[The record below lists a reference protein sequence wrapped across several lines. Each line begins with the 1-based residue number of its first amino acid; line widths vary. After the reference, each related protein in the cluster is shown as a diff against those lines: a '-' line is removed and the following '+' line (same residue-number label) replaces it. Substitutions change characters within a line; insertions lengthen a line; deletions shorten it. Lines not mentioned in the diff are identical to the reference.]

1 MSNLLLDLEWLQ
13 KGGKMA
19 QRSTDG
25 QDWSQTNLT
34 LHNPILF
41 FFLPNMVSLLSRWNS
56 HCSLPNE
63 DILTSFDD
71 QLIIFVPDKTTNEF
85 IPNLLLYNVKFFGG
99 VKNIKASG
107 KGIAHAGPVHTCQD
121 YSYSCRILQP
131 DLWYPL
137 SSFHP
142 TPCYKKSILGSK
154 QPVSGIFFVA
164 HNSARLN
171 EIFWSQ

>member
-13 KGGKMA
+13 RCGMMA

-25 QDWSQTNLT
+25 QDRSQTNLT

-107 KGIAHAGPVHTCQD
+107 KGIAHADPVHTCQD

-131 DLWYPL
+131 DL
-137 SSFHP
+137 
-142 TPCYKKSILGSK
+142 
-154 QPVSGIFFVA
+154 
-164 HNSARLN
+164 
-171 EIFWSQ
+171 